1 MVIESPP
8 ELGEKQKRR
17 SLVKLGIKLEIIPTP
32 PRSLPTVPVFF
43 EPGQGLLFLYII
55 SSTAVLLAVV
65 SHNVAYVDGSGSS
78 VLHSCGSCS
87 QSNWATLATAHG
99 VRI

>member
-32 PRSLPTVPVFF
+32 PRSLPTVPVFLS
-43 EPGQGLLFLYII
+43 QGRGFSFCILFLAPLY
-55 SSTAVLLAVV
+55 
-65 SHNVAYVDGSGSS
+65 Y
-78 VLHSCGSCS
+78 
-87 QSNWATLATAHG
+87 
-99 VRI
+99 